1 MTSKLPIHLA
11 IIMDGNGRW
20 ATARGL
26 PREAGHKAGAEKL
39 KTIAKLMV
47 DKGIRYLT
55 LYAFSKENWNRP
67 AHEVNA
73 LIELFR
79 QYLKEDLSELKKHK
93 AAVHFIGDRSGFP
106 QDVQDQMAGWE
117 KQNPAD
123 AQLHLIL
130 ALGYSG
136 RAEIADA
143 ARRLSKDIQA
153 GKVSA
158 DAVDEKVMASY
169 MDTAAF
175 PDPDLLIRTGGEC
188 RLSNFLLWQ
197 MAYTELYFSPVFWPD
212 FDEKA
217 LEEALEAY
225 AARDR
230 RFGRVKNN
238 DTGTS

>member
-1 MTSKLPIHLA
+1 MTSKLPTHLA

-39 KTIAKLMV
+39 KTIANLMV
-47 DKGIRYLT
+47 DKGIKYLT

-67 AHEVNA
+67 VREVNA
-73 LIELFR
+73 LMDLFR
-79 QYLKEDLSELKKHK
+79 QYLKADLTELKKYK
-93 AAVHFIGDRSGFP
+93 AAVHFIGDRTGFP
-106 QDVQDQMAGWE
+106 KDVQEQMAAWE
-117 KQNPAD
+117 KQNPAG

-136 RAEIADA
+136 RAEIAYA
-143 ARRLSKDIQA
+143 AKRLAEDIKA

-158 DAVDEKVMASY
+158 DAVDENVMSGY
-169 MDTAAF
+169 METAGF